1 MPEISASII
10 VLAGAVLAVA
20 SAIPSALTENSRQ
33 RIAGMGYMLGYVGAV
48 AWGAAFAM
56 SLYRASQSM

>member
-33 RIAGMGYMLGYVGAV
+33 RIAGMGYMLGYVGAL
-48 AWGAAFAM
+48 AWVIAFAM
-56 SLYRASQSM
+56 SLYRVSQSM